1 MVLRVIRTADSDAE
15 VAAAL
20 HAVLSE
26 PVDGEV
32 SVFRQQVLDVLGTNA
47 GLLFAYKNGEPTD
60 G

>member
-26 PVDGEV
+26 PIGGGV
-32 SVFRQQVLDVLGTNA
+32 SVFRQQVLDVLVTNA
-47 GLLFAYKNGEPTD
+47 GLAFGYGEAE
-60 G
+60 